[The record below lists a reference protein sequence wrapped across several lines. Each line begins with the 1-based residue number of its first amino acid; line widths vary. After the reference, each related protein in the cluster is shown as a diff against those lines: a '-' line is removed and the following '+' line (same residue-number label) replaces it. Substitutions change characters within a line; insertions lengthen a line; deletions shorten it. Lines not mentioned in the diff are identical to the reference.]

1 MRRRAKHFEL
11 CGCVGLLAG
20 LHVLPLAA
28 RTTYARKYFPARP
41 HLQGS
46 GPVPLPTA
54 APPPTTP
61 KPAFAVGTAAGAQMP
76 KSFAEALGALT
87 EKQGKGKAPG
97 EIKSL
102 NLDSSCRA
110 ARVEASAE
118 L

>member
-1 MRRRAKHFEL
+1 
-11 CGCVGLLAG
+11 
-20 LHVLPLAA
+20 
-28 RTTYARKYFPARP
+28 
-41 HLQGS
+41 
-46 GPVPLPTA
+46 
-54 APPPTTP
+54 
-61 KPAFAVGTAAGAQMP
+61 MP